1 MKAKVLFLAV
11 FMVIFP
17 FFLARCAWGL
27 DPDWKLVA
35 RLAGTVESQ
44 KAQQDS
50 WNFIW
55 ESRMLKDGDKAR
67 TSANSR
73 AKICLADQSVL
84 TIGES
89 SLVEMSEFKMTPQSR
104 TVKLKLEFG
113 KLRSRVEKFLG
124 KDSRFEVTT
133 PNAVLAARGTDFLVD
148 QEKVTRQFGAG
159 GCYVVVFSGTVN
171 IHAPTGNFTLLPGQT
186 GLVTTGG
193 QFFLNPPQIT
203 TGGGTPAAGPPAG
216 GGDDL
221 HGGGQGRGV
230 DSDLWRPDTGGTPPG
245 GTTPQ
250 YDIVLQG
257 ASSGNPSPQGQIIIN
272 PNTGNT
278 GSLPIIIK

>member
-1 MKAKVLFLAV
+1 LKMRAFFLAV
-11 FMVIFP
+11 SLFVFTIF
-17 FFLARCAWGL
+17 LVRCAWGL

-35 RLAGTVESQ
+35 RLNGTVESQ

-84 TIGES
+84 TIGEN

-104 TVKLKLEFG
+104 IVKLKLEFG

-124 KDSRFEVTT
+124 KESRFEVTT

-148 QEKVTRQFGAG
+148 QEKVTRQFGVG

-171 IHAPTGNFTLLPGQT
+171 INTPTGAYSLLPGQT

-193 QFFLNPPQIT
+193 QFFLNPPQVS
-203 TGGGTPAAGPPAG
+203 TGGGSPSVLPP
-216 GGDDL
+216 GDPDL
-221 HGGGQGRGV
+221 
-230 DSDLWRPDTGGTPPG
+230 SLPDPGEPPPG
-245 GTTPQ
+245 GGHPHH
-250 YDIVLQG
+250 DIVLG
-257 ASSGNPSPQGQIIIN
+257 GSSSGSHGGPPPSGQIIIN

>member
-1 MKAKVLFLAV
+1 MKMKVFFLAV
-11 FMVIFP
+11 SLVIFP
-17 FFLARCAWGL
+17 LFLARCAWGL

-35 RLAGTVESQ
+35 RVTGTVESQ

-84 TIGES
+84 TIGEN

-104 TVKLKLEFG
+104 IVKLKLEFG

-124 KDSRFEVTT
+124 KESRFEVTT

-148 QEKVTRQFGAG
+148 QEKVTRQFGVG
-159 GCYVVVFSGTVN
+159 GCYIVVFSGTVN
-171 IHAPTGNFTLLPGQT
+171 VNTPTGAYSLIPGQT

-193 QFFLNPPQIT
+193 QFFLNPPQVS
-203 TGGGTPAAGPPAG
+203 TGGGTPSGPPAG
-216 GGDDL
+216 GGEPPSGTGDADL
-221 HGGGQGRGV
+221 
-230 DSDLWRPDTGGTPPG
+230 SKPDPGEPPPG
-245 GTTPQ
+245 GGPPSGG
-250 YDIVLQG
+250 IVLG
-257 ASSGNPSPQGQIIIN
+257 GAASSGSSGGPPQQGQIIIN

-278 GSLPIIIK
+278 GSLPIVIK

>member
-1 MKAKVLFLAV
+1 MKMRA
-11 FMVIFP
+11 
-17 FFLARCAWGL
+17 FFLMISLVVFVVFLVRCAWGL

-35 RLAGTVESQ
+35 RVTGTVESR

-55 ESRMLKDGDKAR
+55 ESRMLKDGDRAR

-84 TIGES
+84 TIGEN

-104 TVKLKLEFG
+104 IVKLKLEFG

-124 KDSRFEVTT
+124 KESRFEVTT
-133 PNAVLAARGTDFLVD
+133 PNAVLAARGTDFFVD
-148 QEKVTRQFGAG
+148 QGKVTRQFGVG
-159 GCYVVVFSGTVN
+159 GCYIVVFSGTVN
-171 IHAPTGNFTLLPGQT
+171 VNTPTGAYSLLPGQT

-193 QFFLNPPQIT
+193 QFFLNPPQVS
-203 TGGGTPAAGPPAG
+203 TGGGTPSGPPAG
-216 GGDDL
+216 GGQGGHPPSGTGDTDL
-221 HGGGQGRGV
+221 SKPDPGEASPGGG
-230 DSDLWRPDTGGTPPG
+230 SHPLE
-245 GTTPQ
+245 
-250 YDIVLQG
+250 IVLG
-257 ASSGNPSPQGQIIIN
+257 GSSSGSSGGHPQGQIIIN